1 MRGCAVS
8 RIGETFAC
16 ARCGEPVVRTTMRKK
31 YCRACSDAT
40 RKEARRKWGETHPY
54 KIAETA
60 SRRRWAKRRAAERVE
75 AMLRRERLLSE
86 IGRDRPSRV
95 YVWRDCVVE
104 WRGTAPSF

>member
-1 MRGCAVS
+1 MS

-16 ARCGEPVVRTTMRKK
+16 DRCGEPVVRAAYNQK
-31 YCRACSDAT
+31 YCRACAVEVERENRRASKRGKSVHCRRNDA
-40 RKEARRKWGETHPY
+40 
-54 KIAETA
+54 
-60 SRRRWAKRRAAERVE
+60 WAQRRAAARGE
-75 AMLRRERLLSE
+75 AMLRKERLLSE

>member
-1 MRGCAVS
+1 MS

-16 ARCGEPVVRTTMRKK
+16 ARCGQPVVRTTMRKK

-40 RKEARRKWGETHPY
+40 RKEARAKSHTRNRYRNRDAERKR
-54 KIAETA
+54 A
-60 SRRRWAKRRAAERVE
+60 WAKRRAAARIES
-75 AMLRRERLLSE
+75 MLRRERLLSE